1 MTKEEKEYCE
11 QLENRSYWISDD
23 ELIVKLFQQ
32 TKELREENERLQS
45 ISTYRYQWG
54 RENVNLKKQL
64 QEKKREAKVLVNT
77 INEVWNEENGSVQ
90 MHTPIAWY
98 RVLRLININS

>member
-11 QLENRSYWISDD
+11 QLENRSYWTSDD

-64 QEKKREAKVLVNT
+64 EESKKENERLRKGIIECIKELIYKTDVNCLKQLL
-77 INEVWNEENGSVQ
+77 NK
-90 MHTPIAWY
+90 
-98 RVLRLININS
+98 